1 MFGFGVPAM
10 GPQAGFGAGYNINAS
25 QMPFT
30 GQGRGLGE
38 MSQEDLDE
46 EMRRI
51 RELQSQA
58 MQQSQIQAPKDRGMF
73 GRFAGFNP
81 FRFDPDKG
89 VGEGNRLYAIGA
101 GLAGMG
107 TGDPGLTA
115 ELLEPRLKANRER
128 VAARDEEAKRQA
140 MLQQLGQM
148 PGVTDQQ
155 RALLGMGIGVD
166 QLAERAFAPPQQEER
181 WEEVPAPPGMP
192 GYWERS
198 TTTGQTRRVA
208 APPEPD
214 QRPWW
219 AQEGGG
225 VDAAQIANQQAGRSS
240 VNVSNV
246 LGGEQ
251 SPYANLPDGTIIEPP
266 PGTANL
272 PAGQVWRVR
281 GGQPV
286 IEAVPGSEA
295 EREAAER
302 ETQRLGREATRQ
314 RAGATVVREVG
325 RGLELMPKI
334 VGWGEMAPG
343 GETETTGAGEIAGAN
358 ARLALSRL
366 PGTAEN
372 QFMQNIESAL
382 SNVGLD
388 VLQSMRDNSPTGG
401 ALGQVPF
408 QQQQRLEQVLGA
420 FKITMPRPVIEE
432 NLKYLNNAYMDI
444 MFGSRAE
451 REKLVQQGMLS
462 AEQNA
467 QIENAYYDLNWDKFG
482 RMRPPPA
489 AIDALRANPAL
500 KQQFEAKYGAGS
512 AAEYLGGQ

>member
-1 MFGFGVPAM
+1 MNAFT
-10 GPQAGFGAGYNINAS
+10 AGA
-25 QMPFT
+25 
-30 GQGRGLGE
+30 
-38 MSQEDLDE
+38 
-46 EMRRI
+46 
-51 RELQSQA
+51 
-58 MQQSQIQAPKDRGMF
+58 QI
-73 GRFAGFNP
+73 
-81 FRFDPDKG
+81 
-89 VGEGNRLYAIGA
+89 GEGIRQRQTQA
-101 GLAGMG
+101 GLAPLVAR
-107 TGDPGLTA
+107 GDYQAASQFAGERGDLQSA
-115 ELLEPRLKANRER
+115 ELYRTQYMDALAQAGEQEKQRDKEVRQGLASLALKGLNVPDDQIPAVVMQNANELRRLGFGDDKI
-128 VAARDEEAKRQA
+128 
-140 MLQQLGQM
+140 QQWAT
-148 PGVTDQQ
+148 PGVVTKPLLEGFLRDAQDLDKQISSYFESQQ
-155 RALLGMGIGVD
+155 PEINLPAGMQMGANGPEWIPNYLEG
-166 QLAERAFAPPQQEER
+166 QERLR
-181 WEEVPAPPGMP
+181 
-192 GYWERS
+192 RS
-198 TTTGQTRRVA
+198 G
-208 APPEPD
+208 
-214 QRPWW
+214 
-219 AQEGGG
+219 AQ
-225 VDAAQIANQQAGRSS
+225 N

-251 SPYANLPDGTIIEPP
+251 SPYAGLPDGTIIEPP

-272 PAGQVWRVR
+272 PGGQVWRIR
-281 GGQPV
+281 NGQPT
-286 IEAVPGSEA
+286 IEAIPGSEA
-295 EREAAER
+295 EREAEQR
-302 ETQRLGREATRQ
+302 ETQRLGRDATRQ

-334 VGWGEMAPG
+334 VGWGAMAPG

-358 ARLALSRL
+358 ARLVLSRI

-444 MFGSRAE
+444 MFGSQAE

-467 QIENAYYDLNWDKFG
+467 QIEYAYYDLNWDKFG

-489 AIDALRANPAL
+489 AIDALRANPTL
-500 KQQFEAKYGAGS
+500 RQQFEAKYGAGS